1 MEKINVEFFHSS
13 AVNPSRALSI
23 LVGSRD
29 IQHKWETSDR
39 SGNIQNFGHKPN
51 YAQNFENVPLL
62 LDVPPILSPI
72 EKLNILISFMSPLI
86 LPSWWTTYWK
96 NFIFNSFIFF
106 TVLLNCQILKRQAQL
121 LKQGW
126 QGFPKRGDGECL
138 STSWKFAYT
147 PPGEISPAKFF
158 LVLYQKFQ
166 HVEYYL
172 SRISI
177 SRNIKLKKCEI
188 QFFSHFGKFLKIFLK
203 TYGTLKIFL
212 WSAQNNFTL
221 Y

>member
-1 MEKINVEFFHSS
+1 M
-13 AVNPSRALSI
+13 
-23 LVGSRD
+23 
-29 IQHKWETSDR
+29 
-39 SGNIQNFGHKPN
+39 
-51 YAQNFENVPLL
+51 
-62 LDVPPILSPI
+62 
-72 EKLNILISFMSPLI
+72 
-86 LPSWWTTYWK
+86 
-96 NFIFNSFIFF
+96 
-106 TVLLNCQILKRQAQL
+106 LLNCQILKRQAQL

-221 Y
+221 YWVHILKDMWKKIKVWISCLRLVFWLLKSLSGRHNSIP